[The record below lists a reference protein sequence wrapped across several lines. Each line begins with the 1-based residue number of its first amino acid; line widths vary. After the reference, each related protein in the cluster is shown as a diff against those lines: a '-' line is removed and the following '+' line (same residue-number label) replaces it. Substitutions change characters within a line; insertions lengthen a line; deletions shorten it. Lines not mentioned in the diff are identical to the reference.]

1 MKMCGR
7 QGGKSAGREKT
18 FIFSYFKLRLHRSVT
33 NVNVPFVFFFCHRLS
48 LTEQK
53 IPFQDNFM
61 RIPKGILD
69 NHYRLERNAIQLHV
83 VCCFSCCIFVVV
95 FLCLLLL
102 LVVLLVLLLGNS
114 DIAIQL
120 HVVCCFSSWC
130 EKVRL
135 RIKSGRAGNLGW
147 NNN

>member
-1 MKMCGR
+1 MRKRNDFDKKVNDEDVWPSRWQIRRKRENFYFFILCR
-7 QGGKSAGREKT
+7 QPEASQKCHQRK
-18 FIFSYFKLRLHRSVT
+18 R
-33 NVNVPFVFFFCHRLS
+33 PFCVFFCHRLS

-95 FLCLLLL
+95 GVFC
-102 LVVLLVLLLGNS
+102 
-114 DIAIQL
+114 
-120 HVVCCFSSWC
+120 VCCCCWWCCLCCCWVIQTLPSSYMWC
-130 EKVRL
+130 AASLVGAK
-135 RIKSGRAGNLGW
+135 K
-147 NNN
+147 